1 MNPNPYTPPAAS
13 VDGTPV
19 NAPGKKPIAMWL
31 LQIVCVLSVPVLLLY
46 ALLLALYSLDDKSDN
61 NSGIVAAL
69 VFVFGLLPWAV
80 ATLITIQRRSA
91 ASRWLGGSMI
101 GLFVFICALPVIS
114 HLTRDEENAR
124 SDPGAV
130 VFYGIIIAIELYW
143 LYAFAFSPKAQRYL
157 GLKAN

>member
-1 MNPNPYTPPAAS
+1 MPDPYTPPVATL
-13 VDGTPV
+13 DG
-19 NAPGKKPIAMWL
+19 APMNGKKPIAMWL

-46 ALLLALYSLDDKSDN
+46 ALLLALYSLDDKGDN

-80 ATLITIQRRSA
+80 ATLVTIQRRSA

-114 HLTRDEENAR
+114 ELTRDLHSGSSR
-124 SDPGAV
+124 SSAMVG
-130 VFYGIIIAIELYW
+130 YGMIVAAEVYW
-143 LYAFAFSPKAQRYL
+143 LYAFAFSPKAKRYL
-157 GLKAN
+157 GLKEN